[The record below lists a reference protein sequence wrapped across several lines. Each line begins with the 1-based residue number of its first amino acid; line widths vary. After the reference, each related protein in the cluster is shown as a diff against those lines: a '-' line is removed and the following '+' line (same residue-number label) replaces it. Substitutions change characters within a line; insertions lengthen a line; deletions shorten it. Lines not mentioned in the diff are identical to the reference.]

1 MSDEPT
7 IAGKAPHLGD
17 ARDHDDDGGALDAAQ
32 DRADSAP
39 QPDPEPAVDVPLEE
53 GPRRR
58 VLLAA
63 GLIGGVLFLWM
74 LFRPIP
80 HEDRGTAPA
89 RPAGPDV
96 EHMASDAD
104 PGWMR
109 SSDTASGRGRF
120 GGAPVPPVFGD
131 TAQRIAPPPPDSA
144 AARADSGRGAT
155 AGETAQDPRREAYRA
170 ALRSKPLASAAGF
183 AVALPAA
190 SPGDSAQPFPSYDD
204 MAAAAD
210 SVASQRSAPSGD
222 PRGVASGQLT
232 PRGGETFGAASSYLT
247 GGGGQPRA
255 ATPQRLAPLGSAGDA
270 AAGVLAIGTV
280 IEGQLVVPI
289 NSDLPGSAIGV
300 VTRPVFDAQQRR
312 EVIPAG
318 SWLYGTYESS
328 VAAGQARLV
337 LQWTAIRFPDGLTYE
352 LPALRAGDG
361 TGASGIPGRVNN
373 HYGSLFGH
381 ALLSSVI
388 AAGFAGTGS
397 RTDAQ
402 GTTRGQAIGDAA
414 AAELGQTAA
423 QVTRRDLSIK
433 PTITV
438 PRLTRFSIILDREL
452 AFLPPRAR

>member
-131 TAQRIAPPPPDSA
+131 TAQRIAPPPPGPA
-144 AARADSGRGAT
+144 VAGEARGLPGGAPVQAARFGRGIRGRP
-155 AGETAQDPRREAYRA
+155 AGRVPGRLGPAVPELRRHGGCGR
-170 ALRSKPLASAAGF
+170 
-183 AVALPAA
+183 
-190 SPGDSAQPFPSYDD
+190 
-204 MAAAAD
+204 
-210 SVASQRSAPSGD
+210 QR
-222 PRGVASGQLT
+222 
-232 PRGGETFGAASSYLT
+232 
-247 GGGGQPRA
+247 
-255 ATPQRLAPLGSAGDA
+255 RLAAVG
-270 AAGVLAIGTV
+270 
-280 IEGQLVVPI
+280 
-289 NSDLPGSAIGV
+289 
-300 VTRPVFDAQQRR
+300 
-312 EVIPAG
+312 
-318 SWLYGTYESS
+318 
-328 VAAGQARLV
+328 
-337 LQWTAIRFPDGLTYE
+337 
-352 LPALRAGDG
+352 ALW
-361 TGASGIPGRVNN
+361 
-373 HYGSLFGH
+373 
-381 ALLSSVI
+381 
-388 AAGFAGTGS
+388 
-397 RTDAQ
+397 
-402 GTTRGQAIGDAA
+402 
-414 AAELGQTAA
+414 
-423 QVTRRDLSIK
+423 
-433 PTITV
+433 
-438 PRLTRFSIILDREL
+438 
-452 AFLPPRAR
+452 